1 MSPQRLHTLLGAI
14 FTTLG
19 LVAMVAIG
27 IWANPG

>member
-19 LVAMVAIG
+19 LVAIG